1 MRQIFILALLA
12 IGTVACTAP
21 AEQMAD
27 TTPSTTQPKPGTV
40 TARMNGQY
48 GWYGTIGSQNR

>member
-1 MRQIFILALLA
+1 MRSIFLLALLA
-12 IGTVACTAP
+12 IGTASCTAP
-21 AEQMAD
+21 AEQVAD
-27 TTPSTTQPKPGTV
+27 TSAASQPKPGTV

>member
-1 MRQIFILALLA
+1 MRSIFLLALLA
-12 IGTVACTAP
+12 IGTASCTAP
-21 AEQMAD
+21 AEQVAD
-27 TTPSTTQPKPGTV
+27 TTAASQPKPGTV